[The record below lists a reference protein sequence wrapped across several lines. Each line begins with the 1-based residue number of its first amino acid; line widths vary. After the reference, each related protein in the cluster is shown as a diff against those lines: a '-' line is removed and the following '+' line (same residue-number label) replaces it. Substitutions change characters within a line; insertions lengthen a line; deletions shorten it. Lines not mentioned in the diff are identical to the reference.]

1 MLLAQLLI
9 VGSLM
14 LALGYLTALCIY
26 TVVTAVRAGGRR
38 EDAPESAAALA
49 VSRLTIPVSI
59 IVPAGSAPQIGRAIH
74 DLLDLNYPE
83 FELIVVVDKPA
94 SAVEAI
100 AREWQLEP
108 VEFFYRRTLG
118 TAPVRR
124 IFRSQRDSRLIV
136 VEKEATHESDALNA
150 GVNIGRYRFVAVV
163 PLDASFDRDALLR
176 AMAPALDD
184 PRSVVGVFSLLEP
197 CSDAASAV
205 KGDARFL
212 RLRSIRAS
220 MVARL
225 FHAGHS
231 RQVDGHGVRL
241 WRRDAVLGAG
251 GFSTRD
257 ARPDVAM
264 AFRVASVAECRV
276 VCAPEPFGRTSVPTA
291 HSAAAGARDRQR
303 AAFEALRAMGTSSLS
318 VTRRHGFGAF
328 LEAEVITPVAQFWVV
343 AASIVGVVIGA
354 VSWPAAMACVLL
366 LSFGTATVSAAAV
379 LLAGSYDYAPKG
391 SELRSL
397 LLAAP
402 LEVVLHRP
410 RLAWYRATAIAGRG
424 AQA

>member
-1 MLLAQLLI
+1 MFILQLFI

-14 LALGYLTALCIY
+14 LALGYLSALSVF
-26 TVVTAVRAGGRR
+26 TVVAAIHAGGRH
-38 EDAPESAAALA
+38 EDAPESAEALA
-49 VSRLTIPVSI
+49 ASRLTIPVSV
-59 IVPAGSAPQIGRAIH
+59 IVPAGSALQINRTIR

-83 FELIVVVDKPA
+83 FEVIVVVDEPA
-94 SAVEAI
+94 AAAEAI

-108 VEFFYRRTLG
+108 VEFFYRRTLD

-124 IFRSQRDSRLIV
+124 IFRSRRDARLMII
-136 VEKEATHESDALNA
+136 EKKAGHRSDALNA
-150 GVNIGRYRFVAVV
+150 GVNIGRYRFVAIV

-197 CSDAASAV
+197 GHDAESDTES
-205 KGDARFL
+205 DARFL

-225 FHAGHS
+225 FRAGLS

-251 GFSTRD
+251 GFSMRA
-257 ARPDVAM
+257 ARPDVDM
-264 AFRVASVAECRV
+264 AFRVAGGSECRV
-276 VCAPEPFGRTSVPTA
+276 VCAQEPFGRTSARSPHTVGASAKRRQTA
-291 HSAAAGARDRQR
+291 VL
-303 AAFEALRAMGTSSLS
+303 EVLRTMGPSSLS
-318 VTRRHGFGAF
+318 VTGRHGFGAF
-328 LEAEVITPVAQFWVV
+328 LEAELLTPVAQFWVV
-343 AASIVGVVIGA
+343 VASVAGALLGV
-354 VSWPAAMACVLL
+354 VSWPAAVASVLL
-366 LSFGTATVSAAAV
+366 LSFGTALVSAAAV
-379 LLAGSYDYAPKG
+379 LLAGSHDYAPRR
-391 SELRSL
+391 SELKAL

-410 RLAWYRATAIAGRG
+410 RLAWCRLSAIIGVAAGH
-424 AQA
+424 